1 MEQRNKSVIEGNICI
16 EMDPARVSFNDT
28 IRYGSLETRSGTR
41 LPKGKV
47 VEVEIHLD
55 TS

>member
-41 LPKGKV
+41 LPKMI
-47 VEVEIHLD
+47 EVEIHLD
-55 TS
+55 T

>member
-16 EMDPARVSFNDT
+16 EMDPARVSFDT

-47 VEVEIHLD
+47 IEVEIHLD